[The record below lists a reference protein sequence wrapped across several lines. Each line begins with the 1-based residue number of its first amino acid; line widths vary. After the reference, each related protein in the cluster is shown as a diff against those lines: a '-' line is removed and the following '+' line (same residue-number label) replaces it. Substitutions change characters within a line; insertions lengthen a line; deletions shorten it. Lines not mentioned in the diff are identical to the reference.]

1 MRALAD
7 GKVTID
13 ESNENEIGIVVGT
26 SDGPMTEIVGFQKA
40 VVEGGTANGSAFSF
54 PNTVY
59 NAAGGYFSIFAGIKG
74 YNVTVANGVQAGI
87 QSICYA
93 VDVLH
98 NGSENIMVASGTD
111 ENTDV
116 DAELY
121 GKLGLL
127 SDSKPYSF
135 DKTGFMLGEGSVSL
149 ILEKAS
155 SAEKR
160 GAEKYAE
167 VAGCAMTHHAVEFGT
182 VSGSED
188 ALAKAVELA
197 CADAGITPA
206 QIDAVSGFADGHK
219 TIDEMELSVYRKV
232 FGRDIPVFAVREN
245 IGEARAAAASMQAA
259 YAAKLLAGKLGSS
272 AKAYINGK
280 PTDVEVSGYKY
291 ILAPA
296 WGAGGAYSA
305 VVLKKAE

>member
-1 MRALAD
+1 
-7 GKVTID
+7 
-13 ESNENEIGIVVGT
+13 
-26 SDGPMTEIVGFQKA
+26 MTEIVGFQKA

-74 YNVTVANGVQAGI
+74 YNVTVANSVQAGL

-93 VDVLH
+93 ADVLH

-127 SDSKPYSF
+127 AETKPYSLE
-135 DKTGFMLGEGSVSL
+135 KPGFVLGEGSVSL
-149 ILEKAS
+149 IVEKAS

-160 GAEKYAE
+160 GAVKYAE
-167 VAGCAMTHHAVEFGT
+167 VAGCAMAHHAVEFGT

-188 ALAKAVELA
+188 ALAKAVEAA
-197 CADAGITPA
+197 CADAGISVSD
-206 QIDAVSGFADGHK
+206 IDAVSGFANGHK
-219 TIDEMELSVYRKV
+219 TIDELELSTYKKV
-232 FGRDIPVFAVREN
+232 FGRDIPVFAVRET
-245 IGEARAAAASMQAA
+245 IGEARAAAGAEQAA

-272 AKAYINGK
+272 AKAYIGGK
-280 PTDVEVSGYKY
+280 AADVDVSGYKY
-291 ILAPA
+291 VLAAA
-296 WGAGGAYSA
+296 WGAGGSYSA
-305 VVLKKAE
+305 VVLRKA